1 MTNFPFRPRYC
12 PFKSDD
18 QCGLLFQFCGILFL
32 LQIKLPV
39 KVRNSGSR
47 FYGRGMKNLSLRN
60 STISFS
66 VLIVDGNLV
75 FLCRSSPLLYPSSG
89 SSAGAHIQGN
99 AVIFS
104 LSVRLLWLL
113 NHSYGQRFL
122 FFLCYAVSLSWTFGI
137 NGLLLHK
144 QFFLSLLTYSPKNSS
159 KVLSCRGCSFFPYVL
174 SRTLIYYSH

>member
-12 PFKSDD
+12 PFKSND
-18 QCGLLFQFCGILFL
+18 QCGLLFQFYGILFL
-32 LQIKLPV
+32 LQIKLPL
-39 KVRNSGSR
+39 KVRHSGSR
-47 FYGRGMKNLSLRN
+47 FYGRGMTNLSLRN

-89 SSAGAHIQGN
+89 SSTGAHIQGN

-104 LSVRLLWLL
+104 LLVRLLWLL
-113 NHSYGQRFL
+113 SHSCGQRFL
-122 FFLCYAVSLSWTFGI
+122 FFLCYAVSLSWIFSI

-144 QFFLSLLTYSPKNSS
+144 QFFFI
-159 KVLSCRGCSFFPYVL
+159 SFDL
-174 SRTLIYYSH
+174 

>member
-12 PFKSDD
+12 PFKSND
-18 QCGLLFQFCGILFL
+18 QCGLSFQFYGMLFL

-47 FYGRGMKNLSLRN
+47 FYGRGMTNLSLRN
-60 STISFS
+60 STTSFS

-75 FLCRSSPLLYPSSG
+75 FLCRSSPLRYPSGG
-89 SSAGAHIQGN
+89 SLTGKHIQGN

-113 NHSYGQRFL
+113 NHSCGQRFL
-122 FFLCYAVSLSWTFGI
+122 FFLCYAVSLGWIFSI

-144 QFFLSLLTYSPKNSS
+144 QFFFI
-159 KVLSCRGCSFFPYVL
+159 SFDL
-174 SRTLIYYSH
+174 

>member
-1 MTNFPFRPRYC
+1 MTNFPSRPRYC

-18 QCGLLFQFCGILFL
+18 QCGLLFQFYGILFL
-32 LQIKLPV
+32 WQIKPPV
-39 KVRNSGSR
+39 KVRNSGST
-47 FYGRGMKNLSLRN
+47 FHGRGMTNLSLRN

-89 SSAGAHIQGN
+89 SSTGARIQGN

-113 NHSYGQRFL
+113 NHSCGQRFL
-122 FFLCYAVSLSWTFGI
+122 FFFAMPSA
-137 NGLLLHK
+137 
-144 QFFLSLLTYSPKNSS
+144 
-159 KVLSCRGCSFFPYVL
+159 
-174 SRTLIYYSH
+174 